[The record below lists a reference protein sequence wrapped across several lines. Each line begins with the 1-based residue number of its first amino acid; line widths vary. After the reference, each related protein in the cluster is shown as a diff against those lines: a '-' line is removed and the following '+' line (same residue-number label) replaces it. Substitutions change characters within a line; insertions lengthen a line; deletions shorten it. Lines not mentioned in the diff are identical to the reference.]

1 MKRRYTVFGSRS
13 GPLESRVQSTL
24 VATGNVAGAKKPPS
38 LDTMSAVAVAGG
50 FTSSFTCGS
59 FVYWAPELI
68 ETPRSEVTPTGSE
81 ILSDCVSVLDLPVP
95 SVTCREIGT
104 VAGPAYARE
113 VVGEPAPSVSNEP
126 SPSRSHS

>member
-1 MKRRYTVFGSRS
+1 MKRRYTVFGRRS

-38 LDTMSAVAVAGG
+38 LDTRSAVAVAGG

-59 FVYWAPELI
+59 FVNWAPELI
-68 ETPRSEVTPTGSE
+68 ETPSSEAAPTGSE

-95 SVTCREIGT
+95 SVTRREIAT
-104 VAGPAYARE
+104 LAGAAYERL
-113 VVGEPAPSVSNEP
+113 VVGVAPPSVSKDP
-126 SPSRSHS
+126 